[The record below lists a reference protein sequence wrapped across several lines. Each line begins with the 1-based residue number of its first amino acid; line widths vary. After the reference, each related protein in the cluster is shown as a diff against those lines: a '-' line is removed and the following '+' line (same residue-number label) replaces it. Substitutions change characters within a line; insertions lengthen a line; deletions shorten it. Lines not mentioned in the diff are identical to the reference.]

1 MTEKINIELTK
12 AELQNLVASLSTQVR
27 STKKT
32 RDELRTNEQV
42 KDIAFYDNLMS
53 GLDAYIRDS
62 VGLINRLRPLYM
74 DEWQIKKYP
83 ITEGDI

>member
-1 MTEKINIELTK
+1 MTEKINVELTK
-12 AELQNLVASLSTQVR
+12 NELQNLVAALSTQVR

-32 RDELRTNEQV
+32 CDELRANEQV
-42 KDIAFYDNLMS
+42 KDITFLDDVLN
-53 GLDAYIRDS
+53 GLDAYIRDN

-83 ITEGDI
+83 ITEGNI